1 MSAPILQQMISL
13 DRTLRLDYNQLLN
26 PNSVP
31 SISEIT
37 ATSST
42 NGVLTTQSIVV
53 FGSSVY
59 VGVNIRQQGLI
70 SVLYNGTGIKNLN
83 GESAGPITNVLTTN
97 NTGVSD
103 VTVPYPIGGTVSG
116 SAVLVYFSEVLN
128 PANVPAAS
136 SLMLLADAVIPVLSG
151 LTIYGTLLSMT
162 STPAAKGGDLTT
174 LTYVPP
180 GLNPLQDYAG
190 LKVSPIAAPMLLT
203 NLSIPSSYYSDQTDL
218 EVFYGVDNIRKWSQL
233 DGGTTADLSRIAQYL
248 IQGDR
253 WIDRKLRENGYNAPL
268 AISSADFDLVSDAH
282 TELVG
287 SWIYMARGKMDI
299 SQAVAKGQKS
309 LRDQMAD
316 HEKSAKAKMRDLIMR
331 GLDGTKAAFSS
342 AFASVAPAE
351 YPSVQIP
358 GSFTWPYNR

>member
-1 MSAPILQQMISL
+1 
-13 DRTLRLDYNQLLN
+13 
-26 PNSVP
+26 
-31 SISEIT
+31 
-37 ATSST
+37 
-42 NGVLTTQSIVV
+42 
-53 FGSSVY
+53 
-59 VGVNIRQQGLI
+59 
-70 SVLYNGTGIKNLN
+70 
-83 GESAGPITNVLTTN
+83 
-97 NTGVSD
+97 
-103 VTVPYPIGGTVSG
+103 
-116 SAVLVYFSEVLN
+116 
-128 PANVPAAS
+128 
-136 SLMLLADAVIPVLSG
+136 
-151 LTIYGTLLSMT
+151 MT